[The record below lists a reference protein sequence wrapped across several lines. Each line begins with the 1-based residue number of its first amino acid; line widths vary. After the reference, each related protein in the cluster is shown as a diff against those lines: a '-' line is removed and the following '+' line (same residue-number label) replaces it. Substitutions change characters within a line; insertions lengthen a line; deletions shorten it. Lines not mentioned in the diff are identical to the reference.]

1 MIKRI
6 CLIVDDDD
14 QSDIFSLIHKEGLK
28 YQIDIECIQ
37 FNIGSPS
44 ENTILKE
51 QVVDSELVL
60 KVFKDRFTGIK
71 IDLIAVDWD
80 LNNPTLSG
88 PLFIKLLNDNNQRLK
103 IPKML
108 YSGVLKA
115 QIEKICTEFKNNEKQ
130 FSDIWG
136 EINTLIETDI
146 RKFVNRDVYNTE
158 VVQILRKVEDDFES
172 SIQLI
177 LRNFPDFIFKN
188 NFPNPQFKDKT
199 FSQILKLIENDYTLR
214 NELNKEI
221 SEQVIAYLTEKI

>member
-1 MIKRI
+1 MIKRT

-14 QSDIFSLIHKEGLK
+14 QSDIFPLIQKEGLK
-28 YQIDIECIQ
+28 YNIDIECIQ
-37 FNIGSPS
+37 FNIGNPS

-51 QVVDSELVL
+51 QTVDYELVL
-60 KVFKDRFTGIK
+60 NVFKQRFTGTK

-80 LNNPTLSG
+80 LNNPTLTG

-115 QIEKICTEFKNNEKQ
+115 EIEKICTEFKNNNKQ
-130 FSDIWG
+130 FNDIWR

-146 RKFVNRDVYNTE
+146 RKFVNRDVYNSE
-158 VVQILRKVEDDFES
+158 VVQILRKVDDDFES

-177 LRNFPDFIFKN
+177 LRNFPDFVFKN
-188 NFPNPQFKDKT
+188 NFPNPQFKNKT
-199 FSQILKLIENDYTLR
+199 FSQILNIVENDPVLR

-221 SEQVIAYLTEKI
+221 SEQVISYLTEKI